1 MSWILEGRPLS
12 RVLVTRLRYLGDIVM
27 STVVL
32 QALHRGDPDLK
43 IDYLCEAAFG
53 DVLEGQPELD
63 RLYRLGTGR
72 RGSDARARGHQDGG
86 DRAARGAF
94 GTVRDIRRRRPDLA
108 VDLFFNPRS
117 AWLLRLTGIRF
128 RIGGTDRSRRHLYTH
143 AVLRSDPR
151 CATPEFAALAQGG
164 LGEHLCRLAPLQH
177 GPTGQDFISW
187 LTGEFTPGD
196 LLPRLSERTRLPVAE
211 DAMTRAGVDPQEPFL
226 LLAPGA
232 TWPTK
237 EWPAERWREFIPRC
251 RERFGLPLAVVVPPG
266 RSEEFRSLTDGLPP
280 GAAALLD
287 PVPLAAVLS
296 LVSASA
302 GVVTVDGGL
311 MHAAVGLGKPV
322 VALFGP
328 TDPSIWFPYGGDP
341 RFQVL
346 ATRPE
351 CHPCDLHRCDAFI
364 CLPDLQAPMVSEAL
378 AEVLDGRSSHA

>member
-1 MSWILEGRPLS
+1 MSWVLDGQPLS

-32 QALHRGDPDLK
+32 QALRRGDPGLK
-43 IDYLCEAAFG
+43 IDYLCEAGFA

-63 RLYRLGTGR
+63 RLHRLETRR
-72 RGSDARARGHQDGG
+72 RGSDAKARRHQGAG
-86 DRAARGAF
+86 DKGANGVI
-94 GTVRDIRRRRPDLA
+94 GTVRHIRRHRPDLA

-117 AWLLRLTGIRF
+117 AWLLKLSGIRF
-128 RIGGTDRSRRHLYTH
+128 RVGGTDRSRRHLYSH
-143 AVLRSDPR
+143 CVRRSDPR
-151 CATPEFAALAQGG
+151 CSRPEFAAAAPGG

-177 GPTGQDFISW
+177 GPTGRDFVTW
-187 LTGEFTPGD
+187 LTEEFTPGD
-196 LLPRLSERTRLPVAE
+196 LLPRLNARPLHSVAE
-211 DAMTRAGVDPQEPFL
+211 EAMTRAGVDPHAPFL

-237 EWPAERWREFIPRC
+237 EWPAERWREFIPSC
-251 RERFGLPLAVVVPPG
+251 RERFGRPMAIVVPPG
-266 RSEEFRSLTDGLPP
+266 RSDEFSHLTKGLESEDV
-280 GAAALLD
+280 AILD
-287 PVPLAAVLS
+287 PVPLDAALS
-296 LVSASA
+296 LVSAST

-328 TDPSIWFPYGGDP
+328 TDPSIWFPYESDS
-341 RFQVL
+341 RFRVL

-364 CLPDLQAPMVSEAL
+364 CLPHLGPSAVCETL
-378 AEVLDGRSSHA
+378 AGVLEGGGGHA